1 MSYLALD
8 MEKSMGG
15 NQQKWQE
22 NAPEE
27 VGEPSKLVDKELANE
42 EGRSHDGCG
51 MILLPDFH
59 MNMVLRHVVLSS
71 KN

>member
-27 VGEPSKLVDKELANE
+27 VGEPSKLVDKELAN
-42 EGRSHDGCG
+42 
-51 MILLPDFH
+51 
-59 MNMVLRHVVLSS
+59 
-71 KN
+71 